1 MKVVETDVLV
11 IGGGIA
17 GCFAALRA
25 SEIAK
30 DITILEKSTIKRG
43 GAVGPGMDHIQ
54 PGIGSP
60 ISGAPTLEMELESAQ
75 SKKLRQRLVDPNIYL
90 SQSREGYDR
99 LEDWESFGVK
109 IKEDD
114 GSYSLIWMP
123 ERPGFSQLYI
133 RGADMKVRQGEA
145 VHKQHNIHVLDR
157 VMGVDLFVQDGKVTG
172 AIGFNTRSGEVTA
185 FLSKATILSTGPAD
199 RQYINPDG
207 LFLTYY
213 SPASAGDGQAI
224 AYRAGAEIINAEFG
238 LMDYTTCR
246 SGGGIFG
253 VHAFGK
259 MPILRNRLGENVL
272 KNLEDSAK
280 RGTLMVKEITE
291 GRGPLYFDASEMPE
305 DEFRLMDRS
314 IDHEYPITRKWYKE
328 RGLDLRKSLI
338 PVQIVMTATGAQIL
352 ADENCRT
359 SMKGLYVAGQT
370 GHEMGTLFGASVSG
384 HRAGEVAAGDALKA
398 EKPALDEEQVQK
410 IEKVIKAPLAI
421 RDGVDSIDLEEAVRG
436 INTDYVGYYRSEGMM
451 QKGLELLLK
460 HRKVHLSNLCAKNPH
475 ELMRCLE
482 VRNIF
487 DISEMHI
494 RASLVRKETRLIG
507 TGMTHHNR
515 VDYPDTDPVWE
526 KWIVVE
532 IEDGEMKLST
542 KEIPGLKESLINEVE
557 NEIRRRG

>member
-1 MKVVETDVLV
+1 MKVVDTDILI

-17 GCFAALRA
+17 GCFAALSA
-25 SEIAK
+25 SKVAK
-30 DITILEKSTIKRG
+30 SVTLLEKSTIKRG

-60 ISGAPTLEMELESAQ
+60 IPGSPTPEMELERAQ
-75 SKKLRQRLVDPNIYL
+75 SKKMRENLKDPNIYL
-90 SQSREGYDR
+90 SQAREGYDR
-99 LEDWESFGVK
+99 LKDWESFGVK
-109 IKEDD
+109 IREDD
-114 GSYSLIWMP
+114 GSYALIWIP
-123 ERPGFSQLYI
+123 ERPDFSQLYI
-133 RGADMKVRQGEA
+133 RGADMKIRQGEA
-145 VHKQHNIHVLDR
+145 VHKRPNIHVLDR
-157 VMGVDLFVQDGKVTG
+157 VMGVDLLTHDGTVTG
-172 AIGFNTRSGEVTA
+172 GVGFNTRTGEITA
-185 FLSKATILSTGPAD
+185 YLSKATILSTGAAD

-207 LFLTYY
+207 LFLTYN

-224 AYRAGAEIINAEFG
+224 AYRAGAEIINAEFAHF
-238 LMDYTTCR
+238 DYTTCR
-246 SGGGIFG
+246 DGGGIFG
-253 VHAFGK
+253 VHAFEK
-259 MPILRNRLGENVL
+259 MPILRNRLGEKVL

-328 RGLDLRKSLI
+328 RCLELRKDLI
-338 PVQIVMTATGAQIL
+338 PNQIFMTAIGAQIL

-370 GHEMGTLFGASVSG
+370 GHEMGSLFGASVSG
-384 HRAGEVAAGDALKA
+384 HRAGEVAVRDALKA
-398 EKPALDEEQVQK
+398 KKAVLDEEQAQK
-410 IEKVIKAPLAI
+410 IEKVINAPLAK
-421 RDGVDSIDLEEAVRG
+421 RDGVDCTDLEEAVRG

-460 HRKVHLSNLCAKNPH
+460 HRKIHLPNLYAKNPH

-494 RASLVRKETRLIG
+494 RASLMRKETRPIG
-507 TGMTHHNR
+507 VGMTHLNR
-515 VDYPDTDPVWE
+515 VDYPDTDPAWE
-526 KWIVVE
+526 KWIVVKK
-532 IEDGEMKLST
+532 EDGEMNLST
-542 KEIPGLKESLINEVE
+542 REIPGLKESLKREIEE
-557 NEIRRRG
+557 EIRRRG